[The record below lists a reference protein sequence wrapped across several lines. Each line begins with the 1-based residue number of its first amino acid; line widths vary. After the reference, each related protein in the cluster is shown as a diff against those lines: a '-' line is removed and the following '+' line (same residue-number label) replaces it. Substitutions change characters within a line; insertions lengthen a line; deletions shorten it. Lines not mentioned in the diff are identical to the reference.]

1 MPGKRVQIDEETW
14 GALRLLASDR
24 MATFQELAEE
34 AFGDLLI
41 KHGRATDLR
50 TQLKKS
56 AAPQKTARAARG
68 GKSEKING
76 PKD

>member
-14 GALRLLASDR
+14 AALRLLASDR

-34 AFGDLLI
+34 AFADLLT
-41 KHGRATDLR
+41 KHGRAADLR

-56 AAPQKTARAARG
+56 AAPQKMAPATRG
-68 GKSEKING
+68 GKHETNAKR
-76 PKD
+76 KD

>member
-14 GALRLLASDR
+14 AALRLLASDR

-34 AFGDLLI
+34 AFGDLLT
-41 KHGRATDLR
+41 KHGRAADLR
-50 TQLKKS
+50 TQLRKS
-56 AAPQKTARAARG
+56 AAPQKRAPATGG
-68 GKSEKING
+68 GKRETNNK